1 MSYTKSKHFIK
12 SKLREETS
20 LVSAQSEFER
30 DDDDPLSIR
39 SLSITSLGIIFALLT
54 FLLPSI
60 SILIGRP
67 FSLGNEIIF
76 NHNFEKDDDD
86 PLSIRSLSITS
97 LGIIFAFLT
106 IFLPSISILIGRPL
120 SQGNEI
126 IHNHDFKKDG
136 P

>member
-12 SKLREETS
+12 RKLSDESS
-20 LVSAQSEFER
+20 LGYAQNDFEK

-39 SLSITSLGIIFALLT
+39 SLSISSLGVFIALLT

-67 FSLGNEIIF
+67 S
-76 NHNFEKDDDD
+76 
-86 PLSIRSLSITS
+86 
-97 LGIIFAFLT
+97 
-106 IFLPSISILIGRPL
+106 

-126 IHNHDFKKDG
+126 IYTNGFKKDG

>member
-1 MSYTKSKHFIK
+1 MSYTKSKQFIQSK
-12 SKLREETS
+12 SSEES
-20 LVSAQSEFER
+20 SHGSPRSDFER
-30 DDDDPLSIR
+30 
-39 SLSITSLGIIFALLT
+39 
-54 FLLPSI
+54 
-60 SILIGRP
+60 
-67 FSLGNEIIF
+67 
-76 NHNFEKDDDD
+76 DDDD

-106 IFLPSISILIGRPL
+106 IFLPLISVLIGRPS